1 MRRAARERGRAARER
16 DRDPRGAAREAHATD
31 PPALVRRAHAGRR
44 VAPVRDLP
52 HQAESLLSA
61 RRGGRAPGR
70 RQRGPL
76 RAPARGVQGP
86 DAVHRHHAQPADDAG
101 RRRGVRR
108 HDAGTRRLD
117 HRRRA
122 ARPDGTRLAYR
133 RTRRHSPHVRR
144 FVWLIFLPAGLA
156 AQQPV
161 VSPALSRALT
171 RVQDTTFSV
180 WLFARP
186 WASLDDVSDRVAA
199 AGARVRVRSRWLHA
213 ISADVPA
220 FALRQFLKDRNLSR
234 IQPLGRF
241 KLRSRPGHPT
251 PDLAPRVTFAPAA
264 GPGDTCGVSPGDDPV
279 LGPSAMP
286 YRQLHLRPLTD
297 QGIDA
302 TGVRI
307 ALLDTGFDTAN
318 PAFNGITITAQYDF
332 VFKDSVVRDEPGKDV
347 AGAQSHGTATWSLFA
362 GEVTG
367 RLHGIARGARYL
379 LAKTEDIRSETR
391 VEEDNY
397 VAALEWADS
406 IGVDIVSS
414 SLGYLTFDNGFSY
427 TPSQLNGD
435 IAVTTVAADMA
446 AQRGILVVTAA
457 GNDGPDSRSIW
468 TPADGDSVLAVG
480 AEDSLG
486 TIAFFSSRGP
496 TADGRIKP
504 DFTAPGI
511 AVCVVTD
518 IGHVNRLDGTSFATP
533 LLAASAALIKQL
545 HPTLTPIG
553 LRTAFR
559 NVANNR
565 ASPDTIRGWGRPD
578 VSAVGVFPTGVAA
591 IAPLPSGGTL
601 TTITPAFSWTVGT
614 VPPSA
619 MPVSYR
625 LRIARDS
632 AFTTPLI
639 DTILTVETFDLGQP
653 LKPGSVF
660 WQVDATAAT
669 GEKATTGIVGPIPV
683 PPWATLLTLNNPAGS
698 VTNSAA
704 PTFTWSSPGVSSPP
718 GPLTYDLAVQ
728 RVSTGL
734 YDFGVVGLRDTTFTL
749 TQPLE
754 LNTTYRWHLMIHAGN
769 DTTLVRSQGTFL
781 VTDGGL
787 PTATLLY
794 QNFPNP
800 FPAGGRDSTCLW
812 FDVATA
818 GTVDLDIIDL
828 RGNPVRRFIP
838 GKD

>member
-1 MRRAARERGRAARER
+1 M
-16 DRDPRGAAREAHATD
+16 
-31 PPALVRRAHAGRR
+31 
-44 VAPVRDLP
+44 
-52 HQAESLLSA
+52 
-61 RRGGRAPGR
+61 
-70 RQRGPL
+70 
-76 RAPARGVQGP
+76 
-86 DAVHRHHAQPADDAG
+86 
-101 RRRGVRR
+101 
-108 HDAGTRRLD
+108 
-117 HRRRA
+117 
-122 ARPDGTRLAYR
+122 
-133 RTRRHSPHVRR
+133 RR

-414 SLGYLTFDNGFSY
+414 SLGYLAFDNGFSY

-457 GNDGPDSRSIW
+457 GNDGPNPRSLS

-496 TADGRIKP
+496 TADGRLKP
-504 DFTAPGI
+504 DFTAPGV
-511 AVCVVTD
+511 AVCVLSG
-518 IGHVNRLDGTSFATP
+518 IGQVRRGDGTSFATP
-533 LLAASAALIKQL
+533 VLAASAALVKQM
-545 HPTLTPIG
+545 HPTLMPME
-553 LRTAFR
+553 LRAAFR
-559 NVANNR
+559 NTGSKR
-565 ASPDTIRGWGRPD
+565 AAPDSIYGWGRPD
-578 VSAVGVFPTGVAA
+578 VAAAAVFPTGVTAT
-591 IAPLPSGGTL
+591 APLPAAGSL
-601 TTITPAFSWTVGT
+601 TTITPVFTWTVGT

-619 MPVSYR
+619 TPVRYR
-625 LRIARDS
+625 VRVSRDS
-632 AFTTPLI
+632 TLASPLV
-639 DTILTVETFDLGQP
+639 DTLLTAETLNLPVP
-653 LKPGSVF
+653 LKAGSIF
-660 WQVDATAAT
+660 WRVGATAAS
-669 GEKATTGIVGPIPV
+669 GDSATSGRIGPVVV
-683 PPWATLLTLNNPAGS
+683 PPWATLTALSNPAGM
-698 VTNSAA
+698 VTDSAQ
-704 PTFTWSSPGVSSPP
+704 PTLSWRPVAVSTPP
-718 GPLTYDLAVQ
+718 GPFTFDLDVQ
-728 RVSTGL
+728 RVATGVT
-734 YDFGVVGLRDTTFTL
+734 DFNVANLTDTTFSL

-754 LNTTYRWHLMIHAGN
+754 RNTAYHWFLTVHAGP
-769 DTTLVRSQGTFL
+769 DTSIIKSQGSFL
-781 VTDGGL
+781 VVDLGI
-787 PTATLLY
+787 PTSTLLY

-800 FPAGGRDSTCLW
+800 FPAAGRDSTCLW
-812 FDVATA
+812 FDLPLA
-818 GTVDLDIIDL
+818 GAIELDILDL
-828 RGNPVRRFIP
+828 RGAPVRHFVP
-838 GKD
+838 GPDFPGVLPPGRYGRGSTGGGICDPRLMWDGRADDGHPLPAGVYLAKLKAPGLIVFKRIVFRGK